1 MRNKLPI
8 FFWTHCWGICKLTAL
23 TSSDVYV
30 YRDFTGKLLAE
41 VCPDVTLEPDIQPL
55 EGESLDFASANYEDN
70 ARADIRARGFWGG
83 NRQRAFFDVKVFN
96 PNAQSYRQSSLE
108 SCFRCEENAKKQ
120 KYEQRIV
127 EVEHGSFTPLVFSTS
142 GGMGNLASTFYKRL
156 ASLLSEKRREAYSS
170 TLDWIRTHLSF
181 SLVRFA
187 IMCIRGARSSI
198 KHVVKGCDSFNLVT
212 AEAHIHK
219 SQ

>member
-8 FFWTHCWGICKLTAL
+8 FFWIHCWGICKLTAL
-23 TSSDVYV
+23 ASSDVYV
-30 YRDFTGKLLAE
+30 YRDFTEKLLAE

-55 EGESLDFASANYEDN
+55 EGESLDFASANYEGN
-70 ARADIRARGFWGG
+70 ARADIRARGFWDG

-96 PNAQSYRQSSLE
+96 PNAQSYRRSSLE

-120 KYEQRIV
+120 KYEQHIV

-198 KHVVKGCDSFNLVT
+198 KHVVKGCDSFDLVT
-212 AEAHIHK
+212 AEAHIHE